1 MATLQQGTAVRL
13 VAEPGPPLTP
23 YRRGSPRRWG
33 TRKGV
38 RVAPETT
45 SFPAVTI
52 KPGRF
57 PCPDESHTQMT
68 TISPRGLKQMRAK
81 ENTHCHRLPPS
92 CHYGSHCDDGL
103 ARPTGP
109 RARPS
114 PEPVLRVLS
123 SPPPS
128 SAKASVPAF
137 TRTPPFCS
145 RRLTWATAPQQRPV
159 VPTSRHLRWN
169 QTRTEHALGRV
180 LAIRL
185 DRNHRGNTLYQ
196 DNVNSDIDKF
206 GTFLASPPRNLLISQ
221 SPERCSL

>member
-23 YRRGSPRRWG
+23 YRRGSPRHWG

-114 PEPVLRVLS
+114 PEPVLRVLP

-159 VPTSRHLRWN
+159 VPTSV
-169 QTRTEHALGRV
+169 TFVGTKRV
-180 LAIRL
+180 L
-185 DRNHRGNTLYQ
+185 NTRWAGCWLSGSTETT
-196 DNVNSDIDKF
+196 VETLFTKI
-206 GTFLASPPRNLLISQ
+206 T
-221 SPERCSL
+221 

>member
-1 MATLQQGTAVRL
+1 MATLQQGMAVRL

-57 PCPDESHTQMT
+57 PCPDKSHTQMT

-92 CHYGSHCDDGL
+92 CHYRSHCDDGL

-114 PEPVLRVLS
+114 PEPVLRTLFFPAKLREGQRPGVHTDPAVLL
-123 SPPPS
+123 
-128 SAKASVPAF
+128 
-137 TRTPPFCS
+137 TPTYLGHC
-145 RRLTWATAPQQRPV
+145 ATA
-159 VPTSRHLRWN
+159 TSRGSNVRHLRWN

-185 DRNHRGNTLYQ
+185 DRNQRGNTLYQ